1 MKTYEINGKRVTFP
15 ESWDEE
21 KCQAWIK
28 KATGDLVLRRNLR
41 MIKKDGSTQLL
52 NAHRMHGKR
61 H

>member
-15 ESWDEE
+15 ASWTEE
-21 KCQAWIK
+21 QCMEWINR
-28 KATGDLVLRRNLR
+28 ASSNLSLRRALK
-41 MIKKDGSTQLL
+41 MIKKDGTTQLL